1 MTDPLKNL
9 TPNRGDDEQ
18 GTSSELLSQVARLY
32 YLDGKTQKQ
41 IGEEL
46 GFSRQKVQRLLQ
58 RARELRIVEIH
69 VHSVPFLHT
78 ELENRFKEHFP
89 LKEMVIAPAHPD
101 EQYRRISVARAAGA
115 YLERVLSP
123 GMIVAVDLGRNASQ
137 VASYFRPTRPIDCTF
152 VSAIGGA
159 SLAGSEID
167 PDQIC
172 ATFAAR
178 ADAKAVRL
186 NAPTFVKN
194 SQARNALF
202 EQEGIKEA
210 LELAR
215 QASIAIMGIGAASDE
230 SILVRIGGQSEAEVH
245 RLRAMG
251 AVGEVLGNYFDREGN
266 HLKSDLEGRLV
277 ALTIQELLDIPLV
290 IVAASEADKALPVLA
305 ALRAGVIDALIID
318 CDLAIEVLKLAGV
331 SDLPDT
337 CN

>member
-1 MTDPLKNL
+1 MTDSSKNL

-101 EQYRRISVARAAGA
+101 EQYRRVSVARAAGA

-178 ADAKAVRL
+178 ADAKTVRL
-186 NAPTFVKN
+186 NAPTFVEN

-215 QASIAIMGIGAASDE
+215 SSRMRLVTASWKARVDPGQDRRSVRGRGPPAARDGGGGRGAGQLLRPGGEPPQVRPGGTPGRSYHTGAA
-230 SILVRIGGQSEAEVH
+230 
-245 RLRAMG
+245 
-251 AVGEVLGNYFDREGN
+251 
-266 HLKSDLEGRLV
+266 
-277 ALTIQELLDIPLV
+277 
-290 IVAASEADKALPVLA
+290 
-305 ALRAGVIDALIID
+305 
-318 CDLAIEVLKLAGV
+318 
-331 SDLPDT
+331 
-337 CN
+337 